1 MNIFGLTFDTK
12 NHILLEN
19 LVSKKAVYTITIYL
33 LFLCVAAYLKHIN
46 NTPEPLWI
54 HITV

>member
-1 MNIFGLTFDTK
+1 MNIFGLTFDMK

-33 LFLCVAAYLKHIN
+33 HFLCVAAYLKHIN
-46 NTPEPLWI
+46 HTPESLWI
-54 HITV
+54 RISV